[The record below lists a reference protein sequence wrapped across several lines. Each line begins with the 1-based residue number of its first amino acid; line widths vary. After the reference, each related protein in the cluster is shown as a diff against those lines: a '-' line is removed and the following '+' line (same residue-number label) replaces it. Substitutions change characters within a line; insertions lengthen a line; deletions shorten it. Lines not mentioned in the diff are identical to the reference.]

1 MAQLFVNFWHAL
13 TAAGRSFA
21 LGTVEAWGF
30 WSTTLL
36 LLLVI
41 LFAATMINGIVWRAI
56 EGRLRPKMRDRETET
71 KLRKDILRLKA
82 ELYDSSQEQAR
93 LTDLSAD
100 QERVI
105 EANRNWARNWSADA
119 HQATARAR

>member
-41 LFAATMINGIVWRAI
+41 LFAATMINGIVWRLI
-56 EGRLRPKMRDRETET
+56 EGRLRPKMRDQETEA
-71 KLRKDILRLKA
+71 KLRSTIRDLKA
-82 ELYDSSQEQAR
+82 KLYDSQEEQAR
-93 LTDLSAD
+93 LELQSAE

-105 EANRNWARNWSADA
+105 EANRSWSRNWSADA
-119 HQATARAR
+119 HHATARAR